1 MCAKFVPK
9 LNKILFTPSRHD
21 QSVVTF
27 KDFVWDFA
35 RNLRPSWPQPRAN
48 AVNFDKYGR
57 GHTGSGQLCQ
67 KIAIC
72 NIFIFVIFS

>member
-1 MCAKFVPK
+1 MPK
-9 LNKILFTPSRHD
+9 LNKILFTASRND
-21 QSVVTF
+21 QSIVTF
-27 KDFVWDFA
+27 EDFIWDFA
-35 RNLRPSWPQPRAN
+35 QNLWLSFPQQRVN

-57 GHTGSGQLCQ
+57 GYAGSGQLCQ